1 MISDCEEEIYCP
13 RCNGVL
19 RREISYH
26 QGNACEG
33 LSCVKCGEWIDDIIL
48 ENREESLERIN
59 VLKSNN
65 RSRLLNGSKLSGGK
79 ASFRHDEILY
89 YFKREKVKKADGLIN
104 QSTKQ

>member
-48 ENREESLERIN
+48 ENREESLERIM
-59 VLKSNN
+59 LKSNN
-65 RSRLLNGSKLSGGK
+65 RSRLLYGSKLSGGK